1 MTPRSSYRATL
12 AFLLLGASCL
22 TPLHAEVDPEIEAA
36 ARSFVADHVSGWLQ
50 DDVVIAAV
58 KDQNEAHAKLTQP
71 DIDALDGRWREQ
83 SSQGGPLIAKV
94 LGNTLSAYLKTIEQD
109 SNGLITEV
117 FVMDNRGLNVGQ
129 SSVTSDYWQGDE
141 DKWQRSYSAGPG
153 AVFIDE
159 VELDESSQR
168 FQTQV
173 SVPVLDPESGKAIGA
188 VTIGIDAE
196 GLLMLL

>member
-1 MTPRSSYRATL
+1 MTPKLIRRATL
-12 AFLLLGASCL
+12 ALFLAGAGCL

-36 ARSFVADHVSGWLQ
+36 ARSFIAERVAGWMQ
-50 DDVVIAAV
+50 VDVVTQAV
-58 KDQNEAHAKLTQP
+58 NEQNDAHSGLSQQ

-83 SSQGGPLIAKV
+83 SSQGGPLIDEV
-94 LGNTLSAYLKTIEQD
+94 LGNALSAYLKTIEQD
-109 SNGLITEV
+109 SNGLITEI

-141 DKWQRSYSAGPG
+141 DKWRLSYSKGPG
-153 AVFIDE
+153 AFFIDE

-188 VTIGIDAE
+188 VTVGIDAE
-196 GLLMLL
+196 GLLML